1 MSKVKVE
8 KGAEVKFGAYAKDT
22 PESDIVFESGDVLVL
37 EENDDSGTKDNPS
50 FLAKRLGDGT
60 EGYIFLSELQGVIG
74 KAKQEVE
81 EGIPAE
87 DVKVEKPVPKTKAK
101 AKAATKTKA
110 KAKAKA
116 EVKEEDIV
124 SVGIGEDGKETGDV
138 TLVTEPEQ
146 EDESPIVTKGD
157 AKSVLASAKEVA
169 DRLQSD
175 FFTLGAILCQIAEHR
190 YYETLKDE
198 QGNKLDGI
206 AGFEYYVRQELGIE
220 YRMASHFMS
229 IYTVLTEAGISEA
242 KIKGLKWTKIKQL
255 LKLIEAGVIN
265 KSNWGDWAKKV
276 KNVKGDAFREEV
288 ESAMV
293 DAGIERNAARGAT
306 ANQKKYTF
314 VLFDDRAQILDK
326 AIALS
331 KGRLAEEQDGKD
343 ISNSEALDA
352 IVSDW
357 LQAQADAQE

>member
-8 KGAEVKFGAYAKDT
+8 KGAKVVFGEYAKDT
-22 PESDIVFESGDVLVL
+22 PEGDMVFAAGDALIL
-37 EENDDSGTKDNPS
+37 EENDDSGTADNPS
-50 FLAKRLGDGT
+50 FLAKRIEDGT
-60 EGYIFLSELQGVIG
+60 EGYVFLSELKGVSG
-74 KAKQEVE
+74 TPKKATE
-81 EGIPAE
+81 EIPADE
-87 DVKVEKPVPKTKAK
+87 VKVEKPEPK
-101 AKAATKTKA
+101 ATKTKA
-110 KAKAKA
+110 ASKTKAVVEKVEEP
-116 EVKEEDIV
+116 EV
-124 SVGIGEDGKETGDV
+124 VGTVEG
-138 TLVTEPEQ
+138 VTETEQ
-146 EDESPIVTKGD
+146 EEEPVAVVKSD

-190 YYETLKDE
+190 YFETLKDE
-198 QGNKLDGI
+198 AGVKLEGM
-206 AGFEYYVRQELGIE
+206 AGFEYYVKQELGIE

-229 IYTVLTEAGISEA
+229 IYTVLSTAGIPES

-255 LKLIEAGVIN
+255 LKLIEAGVIT
-265 KSNWGDWAKKV
+265 KGNWGDWAKKI
-276 KNVKGDAFREEV
+276 KNVKGEAFREEV

-331 KGRLAEEQDGKD
+331 KSRLAEEQQGKEVT
-343 ISNSEALDA
+343 NSEALDA